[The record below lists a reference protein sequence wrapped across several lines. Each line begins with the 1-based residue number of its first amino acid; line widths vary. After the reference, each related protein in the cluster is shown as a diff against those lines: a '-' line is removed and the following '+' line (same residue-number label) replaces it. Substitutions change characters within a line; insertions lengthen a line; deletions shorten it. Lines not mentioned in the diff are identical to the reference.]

1 MDSRADALTSSG
13 ELMPFV
19 SIVIPAYNCAS
30 ILERCLASVCA
41 QTYPRCRYDIVVVDD
56 GSIDGTADVARSLA
70 RGWGGR
76 LTVVRKANGGPG
88 SARDAG
94 IAATGADV
102 DVIAFI
108 DADCAAESNWL
119 ECLVGRLVASGAA
132 GIGGP
137 LLNVAAP
144 GWVSSYLQAANFY
157 RHRLRNGKVD
167 YLVTANVAFWR
178 SDLLAVGGFSK
189 LEGVWCE
196 DADLS
201 FRFIQSGRTLVLA
214 SEGSV
219 VHYGSPTSVRRFMRE
234 LYWYGFGSGILAR
247 DWPRAR
253 KPSRQFIRHLGA
265 LVLSPVLA
273 LSHAR
278 RAGLLR
284 ALSFC
289 PLIAVE
295 HASFCVGLGRAA
307 MWPVSEMSWRH
318 LV

>member
-1 MDSRADALTSSG
+1 
-13 ELMPFV
+13 MPFV
-19 SIVIPAYNCAS
+19 SVVIPAYNCAS
-30 ILERCLASVCA
+30 TLERCLASVCA
-41 QTYPRCRYDIVVVDD
+41 QTYPRPRYDIVVVDD
-56 GSIDGTADVARSLA
+56 GSTDDTADVARSLA
-70 RGWGGR
+70 RGWRGR
-76 LTVVRKANGGPG
+76 LTLIRKANGGPG

-94 IAATGADV
+94 IAATGDDV

-119 ECLVGRLVASGAA
+119 ECLVERLVASGAA
-132 GIGGP
+132 GTGGP
-137 LLNVAAP
+137 LLNVAAS

-157 RHRLRNGKVD
+157 RHRVRNGKVD
-167 YLVTANVAFWR
+167 YLVTANVAFRR
-178 SDLLAVGGFSK
+178 SDLLAVGGFSR
-189 LEGVWCE
+189 LESVWGE

-201 FRFIQSGRTLVLA
+201 FRFIQSGRTLLLA

-219 VHYGSPTSVRRFMRE
+219 VHYGSPTSVRQFIRE
-234 LYWYGFGSGILAR
+234 LYRYGYGSGILSRA
-247 DWPRAR
+247 WPSNR
-253 KPSRQFIRHLGA
+253 KPNRQFIRHLGA

-273 LSHAR
+273 LTLAR

-307 MWPVSEMSWRH
+307 MWPVHVPQVPRRR
-318 LV
+318 LA